1 MMLTLKEA
9 GKSFT
14 LCGSMSGERET
25 VAYMST
31 SERLTV
37 SVISRN
43 DADVPRNFLLNY
55 TGTARR
61 RRLAHDSHTHRHA
74 MHDKTV
80 LSVSRPLR
88 RREL

>member
-1 MMLTLKEA
+1 MMTLTLKEA

-55 TGTARR
+55 TGMAQR
-61 RRLAHDSHTHRHA
+61 RRLAHDSHTPPRQTRQNCLVCVA
-74 MHDKTV
+74 
-80 LSVSRPLR
+80 SASAA
-88 RREL
+88 

>member
-1 MMLTLKEA
+1 MMTLTLQEA

-55 TGTARR
+55 TGMAQR
-61 RRLAHDSHTHRHA
+61 RRLAHDSHIPPRQTRQNCLVCVA
-74 MHDKTV
+74 
-80 LSVSRPLR
+80 SASAA
-88 RREL
+88 